1 MMNAQIVK
9 YGMNV
14 LMNTIKNKKY
24 ISTSEALLIAN
35 VTKMT
40 IINWCKEYKIGKKI
54 VGRWRIDPEKLE
66 WLLEGKI
73 DVKKNNRTNN

>member
-1 MMNAQIVK
+1 
-9 YGMNV
+9 
-14 LMNTIKNKKY
+14 MNTTKTKNKKY
-24 ISTSEALLIAN
+24 ITTTEALLIAN

-40 IINWCKEYKIGKKI
+40 IINWCKQYKIGYKI

-73 DVKKNNRTNN
+73 NGKKDNGTNNRKK